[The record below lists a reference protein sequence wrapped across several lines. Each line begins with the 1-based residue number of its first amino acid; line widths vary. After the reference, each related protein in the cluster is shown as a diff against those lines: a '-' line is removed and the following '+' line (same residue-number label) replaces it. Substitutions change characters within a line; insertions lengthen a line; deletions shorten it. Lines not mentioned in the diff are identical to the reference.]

1 MELKEL
7 EKISKALGDI
17 NRLKIINE
25 MYAGGGSIQCTSIM
39 ALTDLA
45 QPSVSHHVKT
55 LIDAGLIFAEKD
67 GRNHTYLLNKT
78 LLKAFGKTFAEYA
91 AK

>member
-25 MYAGGGSIQCTSIM
+25 MCAAGGSIQCTNIM

-45 QPSVSHHVKT
+45 QPSVSHHIKT
-55 LIDAGLIFAEKD
+55 LIDAVKPLLIMPPS
-67 GRNHTYLLNKT
+67 NH
-78 LLKAFGKTFAEYA
+78 
-91 AK
+91 